1 LRVAVGSHPYKKGS
15 PVKKHSRK
23 PRKVKIKKNKR
34 LLKKPTAKQI
44 GNLALDQLFCL
55 VGCCCNAAALMM
67 FALPNQ
73 VAQSGVSGIAVII
86 NHFVPRVPLGA
97 ANMALNAPL
106 AILALIFL
114 GWRFIS
120 QTILV
125 IVEFSLIVDLMPR
138 FVSFTYTGDR
148 LLATVIAGALYGI
161 GSALILMRGAT
172 NGGTEII
179 GRLVR
184 KRRPDIPFGRVLMVL
199 NYAIMLA
206 GAFAFGNVESVFY
219 AAAMLFICYRVVDGV
234 LYGVNTGKMF
244 YIFSDR
250 AEEIAKAIIEQI
262 SRGATIIKGKG
273 AFTGEE
279 REMLMCVVHR
289 GEVAPLRRLIKEYD
303 PGSFMV
309 VAEAQEVFGEGFAK
323 HE

>member
-1 LRVAVGSHPYKKGS
+1 M
-15 PVKKHSRK
+15 KKHPRQKK
-23 PRKVKIKKNKR
+23 PKKR

-44 GNLALDQLFCL
+44 GSIAIDQLFCL
-55 VGCCCNAAALMM
+55 AGCCCNAAALMV

-86 NHFVPRVPLGA
+86 NHFFPRIPLGM

-106 AILALIFL
+106 AVLALIFL
-114 GWRFIS
+114 GWRFLS
-120 QTILV
+120 KTLLV
-125 IVEFSLIVDLMPR
+125 IVEFSLIVDLMPKI
-138 FVSFTYTGDR
+138 VPFTYTQDR
-148 LLATVIAGALYGI
+148 LLATVIAGALYGL

-199 NYAIMLA
+199 NYAIMLG
-206 GAFAFGNVESVFY
+206 GALALGDLENVIESVLY
-219 AAAMLFICYRVVDGV
+219 AAVMLFLCYRVVDGM
-234 LYGVNTGKMF
+234 LYGVNQGKMF
-244 YIFSDR
+244 YIFSGR
-250 AEEIAKAIIEQI
+250 AEEIAKAVIEQI

-273 AFTGEE
+273 AFTGGE
-279 REMLMCVVHR
+279 RDMLLCVVHR
-289 GEVAPLRRLIKEYD
+289 SEVAPLRRLIKEYD
-303 PGSFMV
+303 PHSFMV
-309 VAEAQEVFGEGFAK
+309 IAEAQEVFGQGFSK

>member
-1 LRVAVGSHPYKKGS
+1 MKK
-15 PVKKHSRK
+15 K
-23 PRKVKIKKNKR
+23 PRKQKPRKIKTKKFTI
-34 LLKKPTAKQI
+34 KKPTAKQA
-44 GNLALDQLFCL
+44 GALAMDQLFFF

-86 NHFVPRVPLGA
+86 NHFMPRIPLGV

-106 AILALIFL
+106 AVLALIFL
-114 GWRFIS
+114 GWRMVS
-120 QTILV
+120 KTILV
-125 IVEFSLIVDLMPR
+125 IVEFSVIVDLMPR
-138 FVSFTYTGDR
+138 LIPFTYTDDR
-148 LLATVIAGALYGI
+148 LLATVIAGVLYGV

-184 KRRPDIPFGRVLMVL
+184 KRRPDISFGRVLMVL
-199 NYAIMLA
+199 NYAIMIG
-206 GAFAFGNVESVFY
+206 GAFAFGNLESVFY
-219 AAAMLFICYRVVDGV
+219 AAAMLFLCYRVVDGI
-234 LYGVNTGKMF
+234 LYGINTSKMF
-244 YIFSDR
+244 YIFSDK
-250 AEEIAKAIIEQI
+250 AEEIAQAIIEEI

-289 GEVAPLRRLIKEYD
+289 NEVTPLRRLIKEYD
-303 PGSFMV
+303 PNSFMV
-309 VAEAQEVFGEGFAK
+309 MAEAQEVFGEGFGK

>member
-1 LRVAVGSHPYKKGS
+1 M
-15 PVKKHSRK
+15 KKHQKK
-23 PRKVKIKKNKR
+23 PHKTKTKKKFT
-34 LLKKPTAKQI
+34 LKKPTAKQV
-44 GNLALDQLFCL
+44 GSVALDQLFCF

-73 VAQSGVSGIAVII
+73 VAQSGISGIAVII
-86 NHFVPRVPLGA
+86 NHFFPRIPLGV
-97 ANMALNAPL
+97 ANMSLNAPL
-106 AILALIFL
+106 AVLALIFL
-114 GWRFIS
+114 GWRMVS
-120 QTILV
+120 KTIVVV
-125 IVEFSLIVDLMPR
+125 IEFSVILDLMPR
-138 FVSFTYTGDR
+138 FVSFAYTDDR

-184 KRRPDIPFGRVLMVL
+184 KSRPDISFGRVLMVL
-199 NYAIMLA
+199 NYAIMLG
-206 GAFAFGNVESVFY
+206 GALAFGNIESVFY
-219 AAAMLFICYRVVDGV
+219 AAAMLFICYRVVDAM
-234 LYGVNTGKMF
+234 LYGMNTSKMF
-244 YIFSDR
+244 YIFSAR
-250 AEEIAKAIIEQI
+250 AEEISKAIIEQI

-289 GEVAPLRRLIKEYD
+289 GEVAALRRLIKEYD

>member
-1 LRVAVGSHPYKKGS
+1 M
-15 PVKKHSRK
+15 KKHPRKQK
-23 PRKVKIKKNKR
+23 PRKPKR
-34 LLKKPTAKQI
+34 RILKKPTAKQV
-44 GNLALDQLFCL
+44 GTFAMDQLYYL

-73 VAQSGVSGIAVII
+73 VAQSGVSGIAVIV
-86 NHFVPRVPLGA
+86 NHFFPQIPLGV
-97 ANMALNAPL
+97 ANMALNLPL
-106 AILALIFL
+106 IILALIFL
-114 GWRFIS
+114 GWRVVS
-120 QTILV
+120 KTVLV
-125 IVEFSLIVDLMPR
+125 VVEFSLIVDLLPR
-138 FVSFTYTGDR
+138 FVTFTYTDRDR

-184 KRRPDIPFGRVLMVL
+184 KRRPDISFGRVLTVL
-199 NYAIMLA
+199 NYTIMIA
-206 GAFAFGNVESVFY
+206 GAFAFGDIESVFY
-219 AAAMLFICYRVVDGV
+219 AAVMLFLCYRVVDAM
-234 LYGVNTGKMF
+234 LYGTNTGKMF
-244 YIFSDR
+244 YIFSDK
-250 AEEIAKAIIEQI
+250 AEEIAKAIIEEI

-279 REMLMCVVHR
+279 RQMLMCVVHR

-303 PGSFMV
+303 PNSFMV
-309 VAEAQEVFGEGFAK
+309 MAEAQEVFGEGFAK